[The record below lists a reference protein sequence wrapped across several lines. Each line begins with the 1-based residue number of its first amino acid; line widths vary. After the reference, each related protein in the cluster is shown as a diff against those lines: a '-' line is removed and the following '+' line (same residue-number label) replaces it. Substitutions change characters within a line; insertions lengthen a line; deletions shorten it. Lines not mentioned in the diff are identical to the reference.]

1 MELFTVIAQKIIMV
15 AGQMSPYLLF
25 GFIVAGILHVVIS
38 PEWMRRHLGGQGV
51 LPVFKSVLLGV
62 PLPLCSCGVIAVT
75 ASMRKQG
82 AGKGAAVGFLIATPQ
97 TGVDSILATWGML
110 GPFLGLF
117 RPIVA
122 LVTGMIGGVLV
133 AITGGNENGEEETA
147 HDGAPADERPPRT
160 IGEVL
165 RYGLVELP
173 RDIAKPLLIGV
184 IVAGVVTAVIPE
196 AMLAP
201 YLGGGLLAMVI
212 MTFFGMPVYICA
224 TAAIPLALSFIH
236 MGASPGA
243 ALAFL
248 IAGPAANSASI
259 ATVWET
265 MGKKATAIYVLT
277 VGLGAILAG
286 LFFDTFLSSANLLQT
301 ALDHEHSMGGTGKN
315 IVFGLLMTIV
325 LINSIWGRKIQF
337 GLRSLFRSAADEA
350 AMEKIDLAIE
360 GMTCMRCVGAVEKRL
375 AEIPGISEV
384 HVELSSGQAQLYG
397 KNAAVENI
405 LDVVKEMGYQAT
417 VRESS

>member
-1 MELFTVIAQKIIMV
+1 MELLTRIVQQIIMV

-25 GFIVAGILHVVIS
+25 GFVVAGILHVVLS
-38 PEWMRRHLGGQGV
+38 PEWMRHHLGGRGV

-97 TGVDSILATWGML
+97 TGVDSIMATWGML

-117 RPIVA
+117 RPFVA
-122 LVTGMIGGVLV
+122 LVTGMIGGTLV
-133 AITGGNENGEEETA
+133 ALTSNDEKGEEES
-147 HDGAPADERPPRT
+147 ADEQILLGERPPRT
-160 IGEVL
+160 LREIF

-184 IVAGVVTAVIPE
+184 LLAGAITAAIPQD
-196 AMLAP
+196 MLAP

-212 MTFFGMPVYICA
+212 MTFFGMPIYICA

-259 ATVWET
+259 ATVWEM
-265 MGKKATAIYVLT
+265 MGKKATAVYVLT
-277 VGLGAILAG
+277 VGIGAILAG
-286 LFFDTFLSSANLLQT
+286 LFFDTFLTSTNLIHSALN
-301 ALDHEHSMGGTGKN
+301 HEHSTGGIGRQ
-315 IVFGLLMTIV
+315 IFFGTLMTLV
-325 LINSIWGRKIQF
+325 LINSLWGRKISIAI
-337 GLRSLFRSAADEA
+337 RSLFRSAADKA
-350 AMEKIDLAIE
+350 AMEKIDIAIE

-397 KNAAVENI
+397 KDAAVENI
-405 LDVVKEMGYQAT
+405 LDVVKELGYQAT
-417 VRESS
+417 VRGSS